1 MSADLLSYLVTD
13 SSPED
18 IARIG
23 AARDLVAVRV
33 LARKADE
40 GNPDALAFVEG
51 AQEVLG
57 QAAIRRARAHRLRAA
72 AARASVNGYH
82 DLARMG
88 AEAATEEEGEAARLE
103 ANVVGAVRGT
113 HATDGFGYYSES
125 ERREIQRKSYEEGLS
140 ASQREDLMNKLLSQL
155 YSSSGTL
162 NGEDEMG
169 AEDTASTLSFL
180 HAAAELYGGDLD
192 SVFGADCAERMGA
205 VAGASIAHTKRA
217 LAVAKRHRDRK
228 RQADLK
234 RKVSTLTKAAF
245 SIGEAEDARVET
257 DRAEDATLEQY
268 VDFGAGSRV
277 AAMIEKMKTM
287 DAKKL
292 KRIARDIFR
301 KKAVRQ
307 AARAELARREEEG
320 SDESEASDEF
330 GISEKRLA
338 KMRAKLKTLS
348 DKRVRAIAKD
358 PFRKKAV
365 REAARAELARR
376 ARAKEEGEDAD
387 ETESSNDMVAT
398 PPKAFDEDSYLSS
411 YKGVTPGRRALVGYF
426 HGRAARMGADDPAM
440 LSYAIQAEDSFGGFF
455 SALGEF
461 FRNIFQVGARDSKR
475 ISQAS
480 RAAREAR
487 RSKRSELKLKEDAL
501 ALSEA
506 RMARFNMAFKKEKDP
521 TRRAELQAK
530 IDALR
535 PVVRQKRQEVRAAG
549 KAAFEQ
555 SFEASR
561 PGVPAA
567 AAAAAPPAFPI
578 TGSPILT
585 RNPPRKASPE
595 EYQKQGDLVST
606 LQGYLILLG
615 YNSVKASGTF
625 DDATDKAVRDFQ
637 KKNALRVDGDVGPAT
652 ASVLAAKAR
661 GFTMGPG

>member
-33 LARKADE
+33 LAKKADQ
-40 GNPDALAFVEG
+40 GNPDALAFAEG

-57 QAAIRRARAHRLRAA
+57 QAAIRRARAQRLRAA

-88 AEAATEEEGEAARLE
+88 AEAASEEDVEASRLE
-103 ANVVGAVRGT
+103 GNVVASVRGT
-113 HATDGFGYYSES
+113 HAADGFGYYSES

-140 ASQREDLMNKLLSQL
+140 ASQREDLMNKLTAQL
-155 YSSSGTL
+155 YASSGTL

-180 HAAAELYGGDLD
+180 HAAADLYGGDLD
-192 SVFGADCAERMGA
+192 SVFGVDCAERMGA
-205 VAGASIAHTKRA
+205 IMGASLAHTKRA

-245 SIGEAEDARVET
+245 SIGQAEDARVEA

-292 KRIARDIFR
+292 QRIARDIFR
-301 KKAVRQ
+301 KKAVRA

-320 SDESEASDEF
+320 SDESETSDEF

-365 REAARAELARR
+365 RAAARAELARR
-376 ARAKEEGEDAD
+376 ARSKEEGEDDAD
-387 ETESSNDMVAT
+387 ETESSDDMVAT

-426 HGRAARMGADDPAM
+426 RGRAARMGADDPAM
-440 LSYAIQAEDSFGGFF
+440 LSYAIQTEDSFGGFF

-461 FRNIFQVGARDSKR
+461 FRNIFRVGARDSKR

-480 RAAREAR
+480 KAAREAR
-487 RSKRSELKLKEDAL
+487 QAKRADLKVKEDAL

-521 TRRAELQAK
+521 VRRAELQAK

-549 KAAFEQ
+549 KSAFEQ
-555 SFEASR
+555 SFESSR
-561 PGVPAA
+561 PGAASSPAVTAPASAA
-567 AAAAAPPAFPI
+567 AFPV
-578 TGSPILT
+578 TGSPVLALT
-585 RNPPRKASPE
+585 RPYMKDVE
-595 EYQKQGDLVST
+595 QGGSVTGSQIAV
-606 LQGYLILLG
+606 LQNALLG
-615 YNSVKASGTF
+615 LGYTLKVDGVYGPGTEKAIR
-625 DDATDKAVRDFQ
+625 AFQ
-637 KKNALRVDGDVGPAT
+637 KKNALKQDGKVGPST
-652 ASVLAAKAR
+652 ASVLAAAVGGK
-661 GFTMGPG
+661 